1 MAQRPLLGVLLAHLC
16 DTRMGPAWWLLLKQ
30 GRCKCAFITQPGA
43 HGIRQRCH
51 LGPFATQL
59 PRFVSQGCVCVC
71 VYVRL
76 HTRRVTGRS
85 CLLPPAPWLQPH
97 GRLQEP
103 AEFTPYTEHT
113 WVSVSRQVQNGA
125 WHWGGT
131 AGWCPVPPQQ
141 QAGSSHTSALSS
153 SQALRFVA
161 GPHQTSP
168 RFFHP

>member
-1 MAQRPLLGVLLAHLC
+1 MCFHYSARSSWHQAALPSRSLC
-16 DTRMGPAWWLLLKQ
+16 HSAPSFCVTG
-30 GRCKCAFITQPGA
+30 
-43 HGIRQRCH
+43 
-51 LGPFATQL
+51 
-59 PRFVSQGCVCVC
+59 VCVC

>member
-1 MAQRPLLGVLLAHLC
+1 MAAAK
-16 DTRMGPAWWLLLKQ
+16 TREMQMCFHYSARSSWHQAALPS
-30 GRCKCAFITQPGA
+30 RSF
-43 HGIRQRCH
+43 CH
-51 LGPFATQL
+51 SAPSFCVTG
-59 PRFVSQGCVCVC
+59 VCVC
-71 VYVRL
+71 VYMRL

-97 GRLQEP
+97 GCLQEP

>member
-43 HGIRQRCH
+43 YGIRQRCH

-59 PRFVSQGCVCVC
+59 THFVSQGWVCVC

-85 CLLPPAPWLQPH
+85 CLLPPTPWLQPH
-97 GRLQEP
+97 GHLQKP

-113 WVSVSRQVQNGA
+113 WVVGERF
-125 WHWGGT
+125 
-131 AGWCPVPPQQ
+131 
-141 QAGSSHTSALSS
+141 QAGAKWCVALGWDWRDGALCYLSS
-153 SQALRFVA
+153 KQGVPTRVLCQV
-161 GPHQTSP
+161 P
-168 RFFHP
+168 RL

>member
-1 MAQRPLLGVLLAHLC
+1 MAAAKTREMQMCFHYSARSSWHQAALPSRSLC
-16 DTRMGPAWWLLLKQ
+16 HSAPSFCVTG
-30 GRCKCAFITQPGA
+30 
-43 HGIRQRCH
+43 
-51 LGPFATQL
+51 
-59 PRFVSQGCVCVC
+59 VCVC